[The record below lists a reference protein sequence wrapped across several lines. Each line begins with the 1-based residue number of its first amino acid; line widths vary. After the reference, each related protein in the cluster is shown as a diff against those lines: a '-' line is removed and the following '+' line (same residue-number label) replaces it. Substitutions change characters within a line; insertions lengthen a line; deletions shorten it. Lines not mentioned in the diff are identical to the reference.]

1 MALTKLFESKYY
13 IEAKS
18 KLLPNST
25 RLHLIPKHYTKQ
37 QKENLLQFWLVRARL
52 KFLRNNLARASNR
65 GDLSQ
70 EVKVDADYCYEIGMK
85 KNWRCNVSGDE
96 MEFERGG
103 TEWGGKWCNPR
114 SCTID
119 RIDSS
124 KGYIKGNIQLV
135 TWEVN
140 SIKRHFDNNDF
151 IELCK
156 KVAKHN
162 K

>member
-1 MALTKLFESKYY
+1 MALPKLFESKYY
-13 IEAKS
+13 TEAKS

-25 RLHLIPKHYTKQ
+25 RLHWVPEHYTKQ
-37 QKENLLQFWLVRARL
+37 QKENLLHFWMVRERL
-52 KFLRNNLARASNR
+52 QFLRTNLARASNR

-85 KNWRCNVSGDE
+85 QNWGCNVSGDE

-103 TEWGGKWCNPR
+103 TEWGGKWCNPK

-124 KGYIKGNIQLV
+124 KGYVKGNIQLV

-140 SIKRHFDNNDF
+140 CLKRHFDNNEF
-151 IELCK
+151 IGLCK
-156 KVAKHN
+156 KVAKFN